1 MSINLRPDKTSVTNF
16 STECLSDTVKSIVV
30 PNHNK
35 VMLDQIDGLLTT
47 IDAIDSISICCEFSD
62 SQIMATKNDTISPAG
77 GSVKT
82 ATLKLD
88 SKVMFSSNNDIIDH
102 LINGQTGVVKHF
114 QFLGKKA
121 DITYIKCDD
130 INARKK
136 LIQTYNLV
144 SLHQYNDHS

>member
-1 MSINLRPDKTSVTNF
+1 ML
-16 STECLSDTVKSIVV
+16 DTVKSIVV

-121 DITYIKCDD
+121 DITYINVM
-130 INARKK
+130 I
-136 LIQTYNLV
+136 
-144 SLHQYNDHS
+144 